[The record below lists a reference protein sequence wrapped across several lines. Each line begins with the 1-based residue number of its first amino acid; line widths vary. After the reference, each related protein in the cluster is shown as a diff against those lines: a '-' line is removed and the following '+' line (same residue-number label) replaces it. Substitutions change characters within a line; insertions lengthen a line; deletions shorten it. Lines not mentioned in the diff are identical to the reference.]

1 MIDINDIEIVVA
13 GKEHLKYIDEIIET
27 MSDAAKVRGTGIA
40 KRTHAYVE
48 KVMLE
53 NKAVLALYHGRFAG
67 FSYIESWSH
76 KLFVTNSGL
85 IVHPDFRGIGVA
97 SRIKRRVFALARE
110 RYPMAKVFSLT
121 TGAAVLNMNTKLGFK
136 PVTFE
141 VLTRDKEFWKGCES
155 CVNYDILQRNGG
167 AKCLCTALLYDP
179 AEHIGEPPVDY
190 MAASSSTQPKRREKV
205 VLAYSGGLDTSFAV
219 KYLSEDC
226 GYDVYTATAN
236 TGGFSAQE
244 LATIEKHA
252 LELGA
257 VKHVNLDITQE
268 YYNKSIK
275 YMVYGNVLRNGT
287 YPISVSSERMFQA
300 IAIIKYAKKIGAD
313 CVAHGSTGAGNDQI
327 RFDLTFQVLAPE
339 IKVITPTRDLS
350 LTRDYEINY
359 LKDHGFVGDFKKLEY
374 SYNEGLWG
382 TSICGKETLHSDENL
397 PESAFLRPMTA
408 HDDKRLTLDFVKGE
422 LDAIDGRHYDDKV
435 KAIQDLEDLVAPY
448 GIGRDINL
456 GDTIIGIKGRVGFEA
471 AAPLLIIAAHKLL
484 EKYTLTKWQQYWKEQ
499 LGNWYG
505 MFFHESY
512 YLEPVMRDIEAYLTK
527 SQRNVTGKVI
537 IDLKPYR
544 YDLVGVQSPF
554 DLSKTGFGEY
564 GEMNKAW
571 TADDVKGYTKIY
583 ANPLKIYHYNQL
595 KNGIADDD
603 DL

>member
-40 KRTHAYVE
+40 KRTHAYLE

-190 MAASSSTQPKRREKV
+190 KAASSSTQPKRREKV

-313 CVAHGSTGAGNDQI
+313 CVAHGSTGAGKTTITNLLNRFYDINDG
-327 RFDLTFQVLAPE
+327 
-339 IKVITPTRDLS
+339 VIT
-350 LTRDYEINY
+350 
-359 LKDHGFVGDFKKLEY
+359 
-374 SYNEGLWG
+374 
-382 TSICGKETLHSDENL
+382 
-397 PESAFLRPMTA
+397 
-408 HDDKRLTLDFVKGE
+408 
-422 LDAIDGRHYDDKV
+422 IDGRPITDYTLDSLRANVAMVLQDTHLFTGTVMENIRYGRPDATDDEVVAAAKTAFAHSFIMRLEKGYDTLLEGDGANLSQGQRQLLNIARAALS
-435 KAIQDLEDLVAPY
+435 KAPILVLDEATSSVDTRTERHIEQGMDALMQNRTTFVIAHRLSTVRNADVIMVLENGV
-448 GIGRDINL
+448 
-456 GDTIIGIKGRVGFEA
+456 IIERGNHEKLIAEKGRYYQLYTGAFE
-471 AAPLLIIAAHKLL
+471 
-484 EKYTLTKWQQYWKEQ
+484 LT
-499 LGNWYG
+499 
-505 MFFHESY
+505 
-512 YLEPVMRDIEAYLTK
+512 
-527 SQRNVTGKVI
+527 
-537 IDLKPYR
+537 
-544 YDLVGVQSPF
+544 
-554 DLSKTGFGEY
+554 
-564 GEMNKAW
+564 
-571 TADDVKGYTKIY
+571 
-583 ANPLKIYHYNQL
+583 
-595 KNGIADDD
+595 
-603 DL
+603 